1 MLLLFVDDDS
11 DQHFLYEMYSKTLH
25 GVRIARAENGAEG
38 FALVQSFLP
47 DIIISDFDMPLMN
60 GYSFWQLLRA
70 DDKTR
75 NIPFVLVSS
84 YITPRGLFRSHHD
97 AFEEIRRDAHAQL
110 HSKEHFQSDTLAD
123 IVRSVVEGNVA
134 HEVVLTEK

>member
-1 MLLLFVDDDS
+1 MLLLFVDDDR

-38 FALVQSFLP
+38 FALAQSLMP

-60 GYSFWQLLRA
+60 GYSFWQSLRA

-84 YITPRGLFRSHHD
+84 YITPQGLFRSHHD

-110 HSKEHFQSDTLAD
+110 HSKEHFQLGTLAE
-123 IVRSVVEGNVA
+123 IVRGVVEANVV
-134 HEVVLTEK
+134 HEAT

>member
-1 MLLLFVDDDS
+1 MLILFVDDDS
-11 DQHFLYEMYSKTLH
+11 DQHFLYEMYSKMLP

-38 FALVQSFLP
+38 FALAQSLAP

-60 GYSFWQLLRA
+60 GYSFWQCLRA

-84 YITPRGLFRSHHD
+84 YITPHGLFRCHHV
-97 AFEEIRRDAHAQL
+97 AFEEIRRDANARLQ
-110 HSKEHFQSDTLAD
+110 SKEHFQPGTLAE
-123 IVRSVVEGNVA
+123 IVRGVLEANVE
-134 HEVVLTEK
+134 TIF